1 MNDIINGLFELI
13 GGLLC
18 WFNVKK
24 ILTDKKVQ
32 GVYWPVQAF
41 FAAWG
46 WWNLYYYPSL
56 DQWASFVGGIILVL
70 GNTLWVILALR
81 YTRINRRITEVSHE
95 TTTHS
100 VCY

>member
-1 MNDIINGLFELI
+1 MGDVINGCFECL

-18 WFNVKK
+18 WLNVVK
-24 ILTDKKVQ
+24 LMRDKRVL

-56 DQWASFVGGIILVL
+56 GQWFSFFGGVILVI
-70 GNTLWVILALR
+70 GNTLWVVFAVKCLR
-81 YTRINRRITEVSHE
+81 SSSKVQCESSYEE
-95 TTTHS
+95 ELK
-100 VCY
+100 